1 LSGWGVNRRRSHS
14 TSCGFRDTK
23 CPGSWRRDG
32 EASTGFLGQFKA
44 LGHDGWI
51 DFAKGTFAV
60 LQNKISANLMSL
72 GALDFGIIVDGAVI
86 IVENCVRCL
95 SQEQHRLGRLLN
107 RTERLD
113 TVLRAAK
120 EVITPSIFGS
130 FIIMVVYLPILSLSG
145 VEGKMFIPMALTVLF
160 ALLGAMIFALTFV
173 PASVAIFLRGR
184 MKEEES
190 ILIQWAKKA
199 VSAAVECLS
208 QKSSRNRNC
217 RCITGWPM
225 RTSRYPYGGQNLY
238 PASMKGISLYQL
250 TEFQGPVSRKL
261 WRCRRVWSG
270 PC

>member
-1 LSGWGVNRRRSHS
+1 LCAPPVSG
-14 TSCGFRDTK
+14 T
-23 CPGSWRRDG
+23 
-32 EASTGFLGQFKA
+32 ASA
-44 LGHDGWI
+44 W
-51 DFAKGTFAV
+51 TFAE
-60 LQNKISANLMSL
+60 SDRTAGH
-72 GALDFGIIVDGAVI
+72 GASSRQRSDYAEHLW
-86 IVENCVRCL
+86 
-95 SQEQHRLGRLLN
+95 
-107 RTERLD
+107 
-113 TVLRAAK
+113 
-120 EVITPSIFGS
+120 
-130 FIIMVVYLPILSLSG
+130 IMVVYLPILSLSG

-225 RTSRYPYGGQNLY
+225 RTSPYPYGGQNLY